1 MMTLDL
7 VPLENAVRRI
17 RDGPSLKAR
26 GEEGAMV
33 LEQLPS
39 VVATINGLL
48 ALGRSRGFWGP
59 ALL

>member
-1 MMTLDL
+1 MTLDL
-7 VPLENAVRRI
+7 VPLEIAASHI
-17 RDGPSLKAR
+17 RDGPSLKVR
-26 GEEGAMV
+26 GEEGAKV

-59 ALL
+59 ALS